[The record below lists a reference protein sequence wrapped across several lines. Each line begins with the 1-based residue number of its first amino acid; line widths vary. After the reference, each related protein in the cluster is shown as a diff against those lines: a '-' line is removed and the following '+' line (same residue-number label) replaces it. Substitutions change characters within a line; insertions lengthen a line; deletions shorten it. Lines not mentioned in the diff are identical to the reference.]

1 MSIKILILLAKSM
14 LGPLG
19 KVHVDLYI
27 GYSQGKAKGQK
38 LSLVGIMSLMGPIKI

>member
-14 LGPLG
+14 FGPLG

-27 GYSQGKAKGQK
+27 VYS
-38 LSLVGIMSLMGPIKI
+38 